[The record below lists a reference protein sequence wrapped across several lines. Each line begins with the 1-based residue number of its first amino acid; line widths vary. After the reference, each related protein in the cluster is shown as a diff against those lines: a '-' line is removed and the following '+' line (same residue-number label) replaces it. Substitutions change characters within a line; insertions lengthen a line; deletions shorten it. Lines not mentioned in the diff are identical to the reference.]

1 MCDIL
6 IFVAIYTGKLV
17 GVSVEEIMDCC
28 HYCSCNGW
36 LAANAFKHVHNTGG
50 LCTAGTCKS

>member
-17 GVSVEEIMDCC
+17 GMSVEEIVDRC
-28 HYCSCNGW
+28 HYCPCNGW
-36 LAANAFKHVHNTGG
+36 LAANAFKCVHNTGS
-50 LCTAGTCKS
+50 AKRYE